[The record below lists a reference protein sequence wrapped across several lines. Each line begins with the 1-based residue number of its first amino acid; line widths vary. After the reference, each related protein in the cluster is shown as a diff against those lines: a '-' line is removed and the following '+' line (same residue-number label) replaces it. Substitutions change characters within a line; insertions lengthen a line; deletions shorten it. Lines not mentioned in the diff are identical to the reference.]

1 MFADALL
8 KHYSKIGNL
17 TFIVTYG
24 TTLKGNNFEEQ
35 NVHDGADTLIKFL
48 HQ

>member
-1 MFADALL
+1 MPADALL
-8 KHYSKIGNL
+8 EHFSKIGNFNL
-17 TFIVTYG
+17 IVTYG